1 VRRRPGPDRS
11 IVRIIPSTFSNEPRS
26 LGYLLVDALQHRGY
40 LSTVYA
46 DRVEMLAAHADVN
59 STTLLGRTIAHEI
72 GHLLL
77 GTVIHSDRG
86 LMRPFWNRAELKS
99 NKRVDWSFSGRE
111 ATLMRQAL
119 AWRGGR

>member
-1 VRRRPGPDRS
+1 VRRRPGPTEI
-11 IVRIIPSTFSNEPRS
+11 IVRTIPSTFSNKPRS
-26 LGYLLVDALQHRGY
+26 LGYSLVDAVQHRGY

-46 DRVEMLAAHADVN
+46 DRVKMLAAQADVN
-59 STTLLGRTIAHEI
+59 STILLGRAIAHEI

-86 LMRPFWNRAELKS
+86 LMRPFWTKAELKS
-99 NKRVDWSFSGRE
+99 NRRVDWSFSGRE

-119 AWRGGR
+119 AWRAGQ